1 MKGTP
6 DLPQCGFSR
15 ASVQILSLQG
25 VDPAKFAAY
34 NVLEDEELRQGMLR
48 LVRNFVKEKKL
59 REVKKRFTHEMGE
72 EEGIMGLV
80 RLIVVGRTK
89 RIL

>member
-34 NVLEDEELRQGMLR
+34 NVLEDEELRQGMLH
-48 LVRNFVKEKKL
+48 LVRNFVK
-59 REVKKRFTHEMGE
+59 REETA
-72 EEGIMGLV
+72 
-80 RLIVVGRTK
+80 
-89 RIL
+89 